1 MSWILTDA
9 ADIMTGVEL
18 IDKHH
23 LKYFSIANELLA
35 HLDDNDRKK
44 RLFSDLNAYVVYH
57 FDTEEEFMDK
67 FNYDKTK
74 QHKEQHEFFKSKIK
88 ELSYQYLAAGSFSED
103 AKNKISSLLIDWFVN
118 HIKVV
123 DKLLCNFILEHSKTD
138 QGIVEKLKSKLH
150 DFILKL

>member
-1 MSWILTDA
+1 MSLILED

-23 LKYFSIANELLA
+23 LKYFNIANELLA

-67 FNYDKTK
+67 FNYDNTQ

-88 ELSYQYLAAGSFSED
+88 LG
-103 AKNKISSLLIDWFVN
+103 W
-118 HIKVV
+118 
-123 DKLLCNFILEHSKTD
+123 NFI
-138 QGIVEKLKSKLH
+138 
-150 DFILKL
+150 FN

>member
-1 MSWILTDA
+1 MSLILED

-23 LKYFSIANELLA
+23 LKYFNIANELLA
-35 HLDDNDRKK
+35 HLGDNDRKK

-67 FNYDKTK
+67 FNYDNTQ

-88 ELSYQYLAAGSFSED
+88 DLSYQYLAAGSFNED
-103 AKNKISSLLIDWFVN
+103 AINKISSLLIDWFVN

-150 DFILKL
+150 DFILKR

>member
-1 MSWILTDA
+1 MSLILED

-23 LKYFSIANELLA
+23 LKYFNIANELLA

-67 FNYDKTK
+67 FNYDNTQ

-88 ELSYQYLAAGSFSED
+88 DLSYQYLAAGSFNED
-103 AKNKISSLLIDWFVN
+103 AINKIKVK
-118 HIKVV
+118 HIF
-123 DKLLCNFILEHSKTD
+123 LTHCSGGANNFIPRYISTVPSKTLSA
-138 QGIVEKLKSKLH
+138 GPMR
-150 DFILKL
+150 